1 MRQFI
6 KNLLPT
12 TLLKTIRPLY
22 HGAVAL
28 CAHYY
33 FGQPSNKLIV
43 IGVTGTNGKTTT
55 VNLAAKILT
64 EAGYKVGYSSTI
76 NFNDGGGERPNT
88 FKMTMPS
95 GWLLHKWLANM
106 VKQGMQYA
114 VLEVSSEGLAQNRH
128 LGINFDVALITNLTP
143 EHIEAHGGFENYKM
157 AKGILFKALNEHPT
171 TEAKKSIN
179 QHIKKTII
187 VNADDM
193 HRGFFNQFP
202 AEQNLSF
209 GIKSSNATIQA
220 SAVAYQ
226 PNGVSFHLSPF
237 TFHLQLKG
245 QFDVY
250 NALAAIAIARSQN
263 IGFAICKQALEKIP
277 VVPGRVEVIIN
288 CHSDHSGGI
297 SPITTRDPSA
307 TLGMTNSE
315 SNGLTDTTAF
325 TVVVDYAYEPE
336 EMRQLYETIARWPHK
351 NIIQVLGATGGGR
364 DKARIKVLGQMA
376 AEKTRLMFITT
387 DDPYDDDPAKLAAE
401 MSEGSFA
408 AGKKLGEN
416 VIIELDR
423 RAAIRRAFQSAEPG
437 DIVLITGK
445 GADQKMCLANGRTI
459 YWDDRIVAREE
470 LQACGQKAVD
480 KKLDKNCFL

>member
-1 MRQFI
+1 MNLKLLL

-12 TLLKTIRPLY
+12 TLLKKLRPLY

-55 VNLAAKILT
+55 VNLTAKILT

-143 EHIEAHGGFENYKM
+143 EHIEAHGGFENYKE
-157 AKGILFKALNEHPT
+157 AKGRLFQTLTKHPIT
-171 TEAKKSIN
+171 PFKKSIN
-179 QHIKKTII
+179 PQIKKSII
-187 VNADDM
+187 VNADDI

-209 GIKSSNATIQA
+209 GVKSSNATIQA

-277 VVPGRVEVIIN
+277 VVPGRVEVIASQFIPP
-288 CHSDHSGGI
+288 SQGGTQRGLP
-297 SPITTRDPSA
+297 SSAHGKANPPIAPLSKGDGSVP
-307 TLGMTNSE
+307 
-315 SNGLTDTTAF
+315 F

-401 MSEGSFA
+401 MSEGSSA

-470 LQACGQKAVD
+470 LQACGQKA
-480 KKLDKNCFL
+480 